1 MRGLSIKFVTRML
14 ARQSD
19 PQTTSLNCLKY
30 NLIAC
35 LYRNPGRAR
44 AAPGIAMFANGY
56 VGSTE
61 DAQRLRKLDKQRQ
74 EQRKKFE
81 ELQDKKRRE
90 AAGLRQF
97 GASKAEAYEAAF
109 KNETVG
115 LVTRKEFIEKR
126 NTIQERLA
134 EDELRERLEAEAAAQ
149 AEKERRKKEKEKK
162 KAKSKLSFAAEVSSQ
177 SVACRQ
183 LLIQ

>member
-1 MRGLSIKFVTRML
+1 
-14 ARQSD
+14 
-19 PQTTSLNCLKY
+19 
-30 NLIAC
+30 
-35 LYRNPGRAR
+35 
-44 AAPGIAMFANGY
+44 MFANGY
-56 VGSTE
+56 VGSAE
-61 DAQRLRKLDKQRQ
+61 DSLKIRKLDKKRE

-81 ELQDKKRRE
+81 ELQDKKRNE

-97 GASKAEAYEAAF
+97 GASKSEAYEAAF

-134 EDELRERLEAEAAAQ
+134 DDELRERLEAEAAAL

-162 KAKSKLSFAAEVSSQ
+162 KLKAKLSFAAVRRSSHMLKQ
-177 SVACRQ
+177 ISRCARFMQYPCRWM
-183 LLIQ
+183 

>member
-1 MRGLSIKFVTRML
+1 LLRV
-14 ARQSD
+14 
-19 PQTTSLNCLKY
+19 
-30 NLIAC
+30 
-35 LYRNPGRAR
+35 
-44 AAPGIAMFANGY
+44 AAVLDTEIFIMFANGY
-56 VGSTE
+56 VGSAE
-61 DAQRLRKLDKQRQ
+61 DSLKIRKLDKKRE

-81 ELQDKKRRE
+81 ELQDKKRNE

-97 GASKAEAYEAAF
+97 GASKSEAYEAAF

-134 EDELRERLEAEAAAQ
+134 DDELRERLEAEAAAL

-162 KAKSKLSFAAEVSSQ
+162 KLKAKLSFAAVRRSSHMLKQ
-177 SVACRQ
+177 ISRCARFMQYPCRWM
-183 LLIQ
+183 